1 MVNVVL
7 DSDFLSAFLKIEALH
22 RVREYF
28 RADSLLLPTAVFR
41 EVALTTLLP
50 QLTATGWLEVRE
62 VTEETLEA
70 AATAAS
76 PGFSELGAGEREAIA
91 LAYEL
96 DGAVL
101 LMNDKA
107 ALRFARDLG
116 VHAVTVPAFLLMY
129 LSLRGQAASEVRRL
143 VEDLE
148 EKDHYG
154 FPEEIR
160 RLLLK
165 EPHRG

>member
-28 RADSLLLPTAVFR
+28 
-41 EVALTTLLP
+41 
-50 QLTATGWLEVRE
+50 Q
-62 VTEETLEA
+62 
-70 AATAAS
+70 
-76 PGFSELGAGEREAIA
+76 
-91 LAYEL
+91 
-96 DGAVL
+96 
-101 LMNDKA
+101 
-107 ALRFARDLG
+107 DLG
-116 VHAVTVPAFLLMY
+116 VRAVTVPAFLLMY
-129 LSLRGQAASEVRRL
+129 RSRRGQAASEVRRL